1 MTIGKLS
8 DEVLLN
14 IFRYSLDAS
23 PRFWS
28 SLVHICRKWRHIV
41 FASQRALHLRLF
53 CMHGTPVLKTL
64 DHWPALPIVV
74 QYGGSL
80 ALDPLAPEDEE
91 NIMAALRQSDRV
103 GSISLTVTNSLLE
116 NLSTISE
123 PFLELEELVLLP
135 RDNMQL
141 TLPSAFR
148 WGPRLRC
155 LHSTRVAFP
164 ALLQLLYSSRNLV
177 DLQLHEVFDPWHVS
191 PEALTD
197 ALSGM
202 AQLRSLS
209 LHFLPTAYYPAPSPR
224 SRRRVVLP
232 VLTHLN
238 FRGIAQYLEDIV
250 ARIDAPRLG
259 YIEVTFFNKIII
271 DLSKLSEFINRVEMH
286 KSYRRAHIL
295 SSERAI
301 SISLIQPGAPACLKL
316 QLFCESLSGQLFSM
330 ARICIHF
337 SDFLFNVE
345 DLRISATR
353 PPRWNNSLYSGHW
366 LELISSFTGVKW
378 FHVAGNLS
386 TNVVRALRPPDR
398 RREIVLPALHRLYI
412 PQPGQRH
419 APLREAVVSF
429 ITSRRLSGHP
439 IWVEYEPLCHISE
452 LRRTGT
458 TEVLSND
465 IPLNV
470 FCHYLDATPRFLPT
484 LAYLCQRLRQ
494 IGSTSPLGLKN
505 LRLHCTHR
513 TPVLETLDFWP
524 ALPIV
529 VEYGGFPALDPP
541 APEDEDNIMVALKQS
556 SRVSSISLTVTSS
569 LRERVHAIEGPF
581 SEQEDLVLLSQDG
594 VRPTLPSTFRWGPR
608 LRNLHLTRIAFP
620 ALPRRLD
627 FSRDLVDI
635 QLHEIPSIGYFS
647 PKSFRNALSQM
658 TQLQSISLHFLS
670 AADYIGFHSPSGK
683 RVVLPILTCL
693 KYRGISEY
701 LDSLMARIDASR
713 LGDIEITFFNEITF
727 DVSNLS
733 DFIDWIAM
741 QKSHRQADILF
752 SERSVS
758 ISSTQPAPTCLK
770 LQVFCE
776 PLSQQLFSIAQ
787 ICSRF
792 SALLFCVED
801 LRIKLTRLSSRQ
813 DGSERWLEVI
823 RSFGGTK
830 WFHVAGDFS
839 IDIVL
844 ALHKSGKRRRTVIP
858 AMHKLCIREPEPH
871 CAPLRTAV
879 VSFMVSRRLSGH
891 FIGVEYERLWIN
903 ELREIGIT

>member
-148 WGPRLRC
+148 CGPRLRC

-238 FRGIAQYLEDIV
+238 FRGIAQYLEGIV

-259 YIEVTFFNKIII
+259 DIEVTFFNKIII

-316 QLFCESLSGQLFSM
+316 QLFCESLSG
-330 ARICIHF
+330 
-337 SDFLFNVE
+337 
-345 DLRISATR
+345 TR

-366 LELISSFTGVKW
+366 LELISSFTGVKCCW
-378 FHVAGNLS
+378 EPLDKR
-386 TNVVRALRPPDR
+386 RACFATTGQAARNCATCPAQ
-398 RREIVLPALHRLYI
+398 ALHT
-412 PQPGQRH
+412 
-419 APLREAVVSF
+419 AAWA
-429 ITSRRLSGHP
+429 TSRAFEGG
-439 IWVEYEPLCHISE
+439 C
-452 LRRTGT
+452 G
-458 TEVLSND
+458 VLHN
-465 IPLNV
+465 L
-470 FCHYLDATPRFLPT
+470 T
-484 LAYLCQRLRQ
+484 LAL
-494 IGSTSPLGLKN
+494 
-505 LRLHCTHR
+505 
-513 TPVLETLDFWP
+513 WP
-524 ALPIV
+524 SHM
-529 VEYGGFPALDPP
+529 G
-541 APEDEDNIMVALKQS
+541 
-556 SRVSSISLTVTSS
+556 
-569 LRERVHAIEGPF
+569 
-581 SEQEDLVLLSQDG
+581 
-594 VRPTLPSTFRWGPR
+594 
-608 LRNLHLTRIAFP
+608 RI
-620 ALPRRLD
+620 
-627 FSRDLVDI
+627 
-635 QLHEIPSIGYFS
+635 
-647 PKSFRNALSQM
+647 
-658 TQLQSISLHFLS
+658 
-670 AADYIGFHSPSGK
+670 
-683 RVVLPILTCL
+683 
-693 KYRGISEY
+693 
-701 LDSLMARIDASR
+701 
-713 LGDIEITFFNEITF
+713 
-727 DVSNLS
+727 
-733 DFIDWIAM
+733 
-741 QKSHRQADILF
+741 
-752 SERSVS
+752 
-758 ISSTQPAPTCLK
+758 
-770 LQVFCE
+770 
-776 PLSQQLFSIAQ
+776 
-787 ICSRF
+787 
-792 SALLFCVED
+792 
-801 LRIKLTRLSSRQ
+801 
-813 DGSERWLEVI
+813 
-823 RSFGGTK
+823 
-830 WFHVAGDFS
+830 
-839 IDIVL
+839 
-844 ALHKSGKRRRTVIP
+844 
-858 AMHKLCIREPEPH
+858 
-871 CAPLRTAV
+871 
-879 VSFMVSRRLSGH
+879 
-891 FIGVEYERLWIN
+891 
-903 ELREIGIT
+903 